1 MKHNILYILALLLM
15 LLPCGRAAAADDPD
29 WSGRLESARKLYYSG
44 SYYAA
49 EKAFD
54 ELAASISGRNELK
67 QSEIEAYKV
76 LCAIALDRVNIDG
89 MVKVFSDKYPNAPE
103 LSMVRY
109 ALASKYFDRGRYAE
123 AGRILRHINE
133 KYLYKGWRT
142 EFRFKRGFCEMTQG
156 RRKEA
161 TEDFESIIA
170 SKAAHYTYPSLY
182 YLGYVKY
189 LDRQFEDACGL
200 FVKAA
205 ADSRFKLMSSYYLL
219 ESKFLSG
226 DYYYVIDN
234 GLSVFDSIGTD
245 LKPNVARILS
255 ESYFSL
261 GDSQQA
267 QRYMD
272 IYEASATEISR
283 KDHYL
288 SAMLSYSLESW
299 PRAITS
305 FGKVIGEADS
315 LTQSAR
321 YYKANCHLRS
331 GNKLAAIIDFKEAS
345 ELPFDAVIAEDAMFN
360 YAKLSF
366 DVNSDISRFA
376 EYLEKYPSGQRSD
389 IINNYMAMALIDR
402 EDYETAVTMLRKIT
416 NPSPEVASNL
426 QKASFLRAMQLVEG
440 GAWRSALPMLD
451 ISTGSGSSNPELDN
465 LATFWKAECLFRD
478 ERYADAI
485 AANNKIL
492 SDKGFKRSAEYPMAI
507 YNQAYCY
514 FKRGEY
520 DAAQKWFSDYLAC
533 SDTYFEKDARIR
545 MADAHYMQNDYST
558 AAALYEG
565 ISDRYPGS
573 DDIYP
578 LLQAALAYGLS
589 GSENKKVELLSEA
602 VGNHPSAPLYPK
614 ALYELG
620 RAYAQQDKGEDAAEC
635 FLTLLGVKSDSTY
648 LSKALLELAMINSNA
663 GKYDKA
669 LEYYRSIVKRAP
681 DTEMAKDALAGMENI
696 YRIINKPNEY
706 LAYIDEM
713 GLSSSKTD
721 DERGAM
727 LFAAAEQLYY
737 QGNYASATNEFQSY
751 IASYP
756 KGKDYAKACYLLA
769 ESLRRT
775 GRKEAASD
783 AYRSAIEAGGNYRE
797 ASLGSYALLNFELER
812 YDKASKAYG
821 ILAETASM
829 DDVRCSAFSGKMRSD
844 YRARRYD
851 TAIAS
856 ADSVLSFTH
865 SAKSVLREAGYVK
878 AMSLVSSG
886 DRRRAVEIFDN
897 LASDTSDEYGA
908 ESAYM
913 LILNAFN
920 AGDYD
925 SVEDR
930 TYRFS
935 ESGSSQMY
943 WLAKSF
949 IVLGDAFAS
958 RGDRVQAEATYR
970 SIADGYK
977 PSVEDDVLRIVND
990 RLAKLSNS
998 NE

>member
-1 MKHNILYILALLLM
+1 MKHYRFYILALLLM
-15 LLPCGRAAAADDPD
+15 ILPCGYAAAVDGPD

-54 ELAASISGRNELK
+54 ELAASAEGRNELK
-67 QSEIEAYKV
+67 QSEVEAYKV

-89 MVKVFSDKYPNAPE
+89 LVKVFSDKYPNAPE

-123 AGRILRHINE
+123 AGRILGHINE
-133 KYLYKGWRT
+133 QYLYKGWRT
-142 EFRFKRGFCEMTQG
+142 EFRFKRGFCRMTQG
-156 RRKEA
+156 KRKEA
-161 TEDFESIIA
+161 AEDFESIIA

-182 YLGYVKY
+182 YLGYVRY
-189 LDRQFEDACGL
+189 LDKQFEEAGGL

-226 DYYYVIDN
+226 DHYYVTDN
-234 GLSVFDSIGTD
+234 GQQVYDSIGDD

-261 GDSQQA
+261 GESQMA
-267 QRYMD
+267 QKYMD

-331 GNKLAAIIDFKEAS
+331 GNKLAAMIDFKEAS

-402 EDYETAVTMLRKIT
+402 EDYETAVSMLRKIN

-426 QKASFLRAMQLVEG
+426 QKASFLRAMQLVES

-451 ISTGSGSSNPELDN
+451 ISTGSGGDNPELSN

-478 ERYADAI
+478 ERYSDAI
-485 AANNKIL
+485 AMNNKIL
-492 SDKGFKRSAEYPMAI
+492 SDKGFKRSAEYPMAL

-520 DAAQKWFSDYLAC
+520 GAAQKWFADYLAC
-533 SDTYFEKDARIR
+533 PDTYFEKDARIR
-545 MADAHYMQNDYST
+545 MADSHYMQNDYST

-578 LLQAALAYGLS
+578 LLQAALAYGLA

-602 VGNHPSAPLYPK
+602 VSNHPSAPLYPK

-620 RAYAQQDKGEDAAEC
+620 RAYAQQDRGEDASEC

-648 LSKALLELAMINSNA
+648 LSKAMLELAMINSNA

-681 DTEMAKDALAGMENI
+681 DTEMARDALAGMENI

-713 GLSSSKTD
+713 GYSSSKTD
-721 DERGAM
+721 DERGSM
-727 LFAAAEQLYY
+727 LYAAAEQLYY
-737 QGNYASATNEFQSY
+737 QGNYASATNELQSY
-751 IASYP
+751 LASYP
-756 KGKDYAKACYLLA
+756 KGSDSPKAYYLLA

-783 AYRSAIEAGGNYRE
+783 AYRSAIAAGGAYRE
-797 ASLGSYALLNFELER
+797 AALSSYALLCYELER
-812 YDKASKAYG
+812 YDKASAAYAA
-821 ILAETASM
+821 LSEAATM
-829 DDVRCSAFSGKMRSD
+829 DDVKCAAFSGKMRSD
-844 YRARRYD
+844 YRSRNYE
-851 TAIAS
+851 TSIAA
-856 ADSVLSFTH
+856 ADSVLTFTH
-865 SAKSVLREAGYVK
+865 AAKNVLREADYTK
-878 AMSLVSSG
+878 AMALVSYG
-886 DRRRAVEIFDN
+886 DRDRAVDIFRN
-897 LASDTSDEYGA
+897 LAADASDGYGA

-913 LILNAFN
+913 LILNSYN
-920 AGDYD
+920 AGDYEA
-925 SVEDR
+925 VEER
-930 TYRFS
+930 TYAFS
-935 ESGSSQMY
+935 ESGSGQMY

-949 IVLGDAFAS
+949 IVLGDSFAA
-958 RGDRVQAEATYR
+958 RGDREQAEATYR
-970 SIADGYK
+970 SIAEGYK
-977 PSVEDDVLRIVND
+977 PAGEDDVLRTVND
-990 RLAKLSNS
+990 RLAKLSN
-998 NE
+998 NK